1 MEINRKTDGLQ
12 KAAVFFLTVFIS
24 GVAAFLYG
32 YTEKEIVK
40 IVILSCVSTGCVV
53 FTIEESRIFDGFLF
67 DNSENLWRF
76 TILYFFFL
84 TGSVVFPMFP
94 AGGWPYAAIFTGLM
108 LFSGQLIAVCAG
120 CNLLFVSMLLSPSA
134 SNDLFMIYF
143 VSGVAGVLLFSGLD
157 ESFRVWLPLMI
168 SMMVQFV
175 CLCLH
180 EVLMVNEAFHPEMF
194 LLPAVNILVNLIL
207 LLILLKFFSFSI
219 IYKTRDTYMDINDP
233 ECPLLVKLKEFS
245 REEYFHAIH
254 TAYLC
259 DRIAK
264 KLALDDAA
272 AKAGGYY
279 HKIGI
284 LKGENSFENVKLV
297 LEEYKVPEK
306 VMEIL
311 REYLN
316 KEEDIV
322 SKETA
327 ILLISDTMISSISY
341 LFSKDA
347 NARLDYEKLIQ
358 AVFKKK
364 LDSGILNH
372 NRLSIGELEEIKKIL
387 MEETLYYDF
396 LR

>member
-1 MEINRKTDGLQ
+1 
-12 KAAVFFLTVFIS
+12 
-24 GVAAFLYG
+24 
-32 YTEKEIVK
+32 
-40 IVILSCVSTGCVV
+40 
-53 FTIEESRIFDGFLF
+53 
-67 DNSENLWRF
+67 
-76 TILYFFFL
+76 
-84 TGSVVFPMFP
+84 MFP

-168 SMMVQFV
+168 SLMVQFV

>member
-1 MEINRKTDGLQ
+1 MEVNRETDRLQ
-12 KAAVFFLTVFIS
+12 EAGIFFLSVLIS

-32 YTEKEIVK
+32 YSAKEIIK
-40 IVILSCVSTGCVV
+40 IVIMACASTGCVV
-53 FTIEESRIFDGFLF
+53 FAIEESRIFNTFLF
-67 DNSENLWRF
+67 DNSENMWRF

-94 AGGWPYAAIFTGLM
+94 SGGWPYVAIFTGLM
-108 LFSGQLIAVCAG
+108 LFSGQLVAVCAG
-120 CNLLFVSMLLSPSA
+120 CNLLFISMLLTPA
-134 SNDLFMIYF
+134 SSTDLFLIYF
-143 VSGVAGVLLFSGLD
+143 ISGIAGILLFSGLD
-157 ESFRVWLPLMI
+157 ENFKVWLPIMIALMI
-168 SMMVQFV
+168 QFV

-180 EVLMVNEAFHPEMF
+180 EVLMVNDVFRPEMF
-194 LLPAVNILVNLIL
+194 LVPGVNILINLIL

-219 IYKTRDTYMDINDP
+219 IYRTRDTYMDINDP
-233 ECPLLVKLKEFS
+233 ECSLLVKLKEFS
-245 REEYFHAIH
+245 KEEYFHAIH

-264 KLALDDAA
+264 RLGLDDAA

-284 LKGENSFENVKLV
+284 LKGENSFENVKLI
-297 LEEYKVPEK
+297 LQDYQIPDK
-306 VMEIL
+306 VMIIL
-311 REYLN
+311 KEYLI
-316 KEEDIV
+316 KEENIV

-327 ILLISDTMISSISY
+327 ILLISDTIISSISY

-347 NARLDYEKLIQ
+347 NASLDYEKLIQ

-364 LDSGILNH
+364 LESGILNH
-372 NRLSIGELEEIKKIL
+372 NALSLGEVEEIKKIL
-387 MEETLYYDF
+387 MEEKLYYDF

>member
-1 MEINRKTDGLQ
+1 METNNNTDRLQ
-12 KAAVFFLTVFIS
+12 EIGIFFLSVFIS

-32 YTEKEIVK
+32 YTAKEITN
-40 IVILSCVSTGCVV
+40 ILIMSSVSTGCVI
-53 FTIEESRIFDGFLF
+53 FAIEEGRISGGFLF
-67 DNSENLWRF
+67 DNRENLWRF

-84 TGSVVFPMFP
+84 TGRVVFPMFP
-94 AGGWPYAAIFTGLM
+94 AGGWPYVAIFTGLM

-120 CNLLFVSMLLSPSA
+120 CNLLFISMLLSPS
-134 SNDLFMIYF
+134 SSTDLFVIYF
-143 VSGVAGVLLFSGLD
+143 ISGMAGVLLFSALD

-168 SMMVQFV
+168 ALMVQFIG
-175 CLCLH
+175 LSLH
-180 EVLMVNEAFHPEMF
+180 EVLLVNEAFHPEMF
-194 LLPAVNILVNLIL
+194 LVPAVNILINLIL

-219 IYKTRDTYMDINDP
+219 IYRTRDTYMDINDP

-245 REEYFHAIH
+245 KEEYFHAIH

-264 KLALDDAA
+264 KLSLDDAA

-297 LEEYKVPEK
+297 LEDYEIPDK
-306 VMEIL
+306 VMVIL
-311 REYLN
+311 EEYLN
-316 KEEDIV
+316 KDEDIV

-327 ILLISDTMISSISY
+327 ILLISDTIISSISY

-347 NARLDYEKLIQ
+347 NASLDYEKLIQ

-364 LDSGILNH
+364 MDSGILNH
-372 NRLSIGELEEIKKIL
+372 NNLSLRELEEIKKIL
-387 MEETLYYDF
+387 MEEKLYYDF

>member
-1 MEINRKTDGLQ
+1 MEVNRETDRLQ
-12 KAAVFFLTVFIS
+12 EAGIFFLSVLIS

-32 YTEKEIVK
+32 YSEKEIIK
-40 IVILSCVSTGCVV
+40 IVIMACVSTGCVV
-53 FTIEESRIFDGFLF
+53 FAIEESRIFNTFLF
-67 DNSENLWRF
+67 DNSENMWRF

-94 AGGWPYAAIFTGLM
+94 SGGWPYVAIFTGLM
-108 LFSGQLIAVCAG
+108 LFSGQLVAVCAG
-120 CNLLFVSMLLSPSA
+120 CNLLFISMLLTPA
-134 SNDLFMIYF
+134 SSTDLFLIYF
-143 VSGVAGVLLFSGLD
+143 ISGIAGILLFSGLD
-157 ESFRVWLPLMI
+157 ENFKVWLPIMIALMI
-168 SMMVQFV
+168 QFV
-175 CLCLH
+175 CFCLH
-180 EVLMVNEAFHPEMF
+180 EVLMVNDVFRPEMF
-194 LLPAVNILVNLIL
+194 LVPGVNILINLIL

-219 IYKTRDTYMDINDP
+219 IYRTRDTYMDINDP

-245 REEYFHAIH
+245 KEEYFHAIH

-264 KLALDDAA
+264 RLGLDDAA

-284 LKGENSFENVKLV
+284 LKGENSFENVKLI
-297 LEEYKVPEK
+297 LQDYQIPDK
-306 VMEIL
+306 VMIIL
-311 REYLN
+311 KEYLI
-316 KEEDIV
+316 KEENIV

-327 ILLISDTMISSISY
+327 ILLISDTIISSISY

-347 NARLDYEKLIQ
+347 NASLDYEKLIQ

-364 LDSGILNH
+364 LESGILNH
-372 NRLSIGELEEIKKIL
+372 NALSLGEVEEIKKIL
-387 MEETLYYDF
+387 MEEKLYYDF

>member
-1 MEINRKTDGLQ
+1 MEINRKTDRLQ
-12 KAAVFFLTVFIS
+12 EAAVFFLTVFIS

-76 TILYFFFL
+76 TILYFFSL

-94 AGGWPYAAIFTGLM
+94 AGGWPYVAIFTGLM

-157 ESFRVWLPLMI
+157 ESFRVWLPLVI
-168 SMMVQFV
+168 SLMVQFV

-194 LLPAVNILVNLIL
+194 LVPAVNILVNLIL

-219 IYKTRDTYMDINDP
+219 IYRTRDTYMDINDP

-264 KLALDDAA
+264 QLDLDDAA

-311 REYLN
+311 KEYLN

-364 LDSGILNH
+364 LESGILNH

>member
-1 MEINRKTDGLQ
+1 MERNRKMDRLQ
-12 KAAVFFLTVFIS
+12 EAGIFFLSVLIS
-24 GVAAFLYG
+24 GGAAFLYG
-32 YTEKEIVK
+32 YAAKEIVK
-40 IVILSCVSTGCVV
+40 VVIMSCISTGCVV
-53 FTIEESRIFDGFLF
+53 FAIEESRIFQGFLF
-67 DNSENLWRF
+67 DNVEHMWRF
-76 TILYFFFL
+76 TVLYFFYL
-84 TGSVVFPMFP
+84 LGSVVFPMFP
-94 AGGWPYAAIFTGLM
+94 AGGWPYVAVFTGLM
-108 LFSGQLIAVCAG
+108 LFSGRLIAVCAG
-120 CNLLFVSMLLSPSA
+120 CNLLFISMLLSPAPST
-134 SNDLFMIYF
+134 DLFMIYF
-143 VSGVAGVLLFSGLD
+143 ISGIAGILLFSALD

-168 SMMVQFV
+168 ALMLQFV
-175 CLCLH
+175 GLCLH
-180 EVLMVNEAFHPEMF
+180 EVLLVNEVFHGEMF
-194 LLPAVNILVNLIL
+194 LVPAVNILVNLIL

-219 IYKTRDTYMDINDP
+219 IYRTRDTYMDINDP
-233 ECPLLVKLKEFS
+233 ECPLLVRLKEFS

-264 KLALDDAA
+264 RLSLDDAA

-297 LEEYKVPEK
+297 LEDYDIPDY

-311 REYLN
+311 KEYLN

-327 ILLISDTMISSISY
+327 ILLISDTVISSISY

-347 NARLDYEKLIQ
+347 NANLDYEQLIQ

-364 LDSGILNH
+364 MESGILNH
-372 NRLSIGELEEIKKIL
+372 NRLSLRELEEIKEIL
-387 MEETLYYDF
+387 VEEKLYYDF

>member
-1 MEINRKTDGLQ
+1 MEVNRETDRLQ
-12 KAAVFFLTVFIS
+12 EAGIFFLSVLIS

-32 YTEKEIVK
+32 YSEKEIIK
-40 IVILSCVSTGCVV
+40 IVIMACVSTGCVI
-53 FTIEESRIFDGFLF
+53 FAIEESRIFNTFLF
-67 DNSENLWRF
+67 DNSENMWRF

-94 AGGWPYAAIFTGLM
+94 SGGWPYVAIFTGLM
-108 LFSGQLIAVCAG
+108 LFSGQLVAVCAG
-120 CNLLFVSMLLSPSA
+120 CNLLFISMLLTPA
-134 SNDLFMIYF
+134 SSTDLFLIYF
-143 VSGVAGVLLFSGLD
+143 ISGIAGILLFSGLD
-157 ESFRVWLPLMI
+157 ENFKVWLPIMIALMI
-168 SMMVQFV
+168 QFV

-180 EVLMVNEAFHPEMF
+180 EVLMVNDVFRPEMF
-194 LLPAVNILVNLIL
+194 LVPGVNILINLIL

-219 IYKTRDTYMDINDP
+219 IYRTRDTYMDINDP

-245 REEYFHAIH
+245 KEEYFHAIH

-264 KLALDDAA
+264 RLGLDDAA

-284 LKGENSFENVKLV
+284 LKGENSFENVKLI
-297 LEEYKVPEK
+297 LQDYQIPDK
-306 VMEIL
+306 VMIIL
-311 REYLN
+311 KEYLI
-316 KEEDIV
+316 KEENIV

-327 ILLISDTMISSISY
+327 ILLISDTIISSISY

-347 NARLDYEKLIQ
+347 NASLDYEKLIQ

-364 LDSGILNH
+364 LESGILNH
-372 NRLSIGELEEIKKIL
+372 NALSLGEVEEIKKIL
-387 MEETLYYDF
+387 MEEKLYYDF

>member
-1 MEINRKTDGLQ
+1 MEVNRETDRLQ
-12 KAAVFFLTVFIS
+12 EAGIFFLSVLIS

-32 YTEKEIVK
+32 YSEKEIIK
-40 IVILSCVSTGCVV
+40 IVIMACVSTGCVV
-53 FTIEESRIFDGFLF
+53 FAIEESRIFNTFLF
-67 DNSENLWRF
+67 DNSENMWRF

-94 AGGWPYAAIFTGLM
+94 SGGWPYVAIFTGLM
-108 LFSGQLIAVCAG
+108 LFSGQLVAVCAG
-120 CNLLFVSMLLSPSA
+120 CNLLFISMLLTPA
-134 SNDLFMIYF
+134 SSTDLFLIYF
-143 VSGVAGVLLFSGLD
+143 ISGIAGILLFSGLD
-157 ESFRVWLPLMI
+157 ENFKVWLPIMIALMI
-168 SMMVQFV
+168 QFV

-180 EVLMVNEAFHPEMF
+180 EVLMVNDVFRPEMF
-194 LLPAVNILVNLIL
+194 LVPGVNILINLIL

-219 IYKTRDTYMDINDP
+219 IYRTRDTYMDINDP

-245 REEYFHAIH
+245 KEEYFHAIH

-264 KLALDDAA
+264 RLGLDDAA

-284 LKGENSFENVKLV
+284 LKGENSFENVKLI
-297 LEEYKVPEK
+297 LQDYQIPDK
-306 VMEIL
+306 VMIIL
-311 REYLN
+311 KEYLI
-316 KEEDIV
+316 KEENID

-327 ILLISDTMISSISY
+327 ILLISDTIISSISY

-347 NARLDYEKLIQ
+347 NASLDYEKLIQ

-364 LDSGILNH
+364 LESGILNH
-372 NRLSIGELEEIKKIL
+372 NALSLGEVEEIKKIL
-387 MEETLYYDF
+387 MEEKLYYDF